1 MATTVT
7 QILNGKNLYRSL
19 EAHLVTL
26 LALYNLYFKSFLAE
40 EPVEKLFL
48 NDVSICLREAYQN
61 EVCSSVENRLNLK
74 DAVMETIGV
83 FNSRGILVK
92 LEEFEDNAN
101 DIQKYILNYMKQFE
115 SILQFVRVTRQ
126 RDLLLHL
133 ESTEALIK
141 YFFAHDHQNYARLL
155 PIYIATMQETQ
166 KKDPYIWEEF
176 MKGNFCVTKGAAGFT
191 SIAPDHGI
199 EHENRKLKV
208 TEGL

>member
-1 MATTVT
+1 M
-7 QILNGKNLYRSL
+7 
-19 EAHLVTL
+19 
-26 LALYNLYFKSFLAE
+26 
-40 EPVEKLFL
+40 
-48 NDVSICLREAYQN
+48 NDVSIRLREAYQN
-61 EVCSSVENRLNLK
+61 DVCSFVENRLNLK
-74 DAVMETIGV
+74 DAVTETIGV

-92 LEEFEDNAN
+92 LEECEDNAN

-115 SILQFVRVTRQ
+115 TILQFVRATRQ

-141 YFFAHDHQNYARLL
+141 YFFAHYHQNDARLL
-155 PIYIATMQETQ
+155 PIYIATMQKTQ

-191 SIAPDHGI
+191 SIAPDHSI

-208 TEGL
+208 TGG